1 MSENKRVPNRLIDE
15 NSSYLLQHA
24 YNPVDWYPWGE
35 EAFSRAKAEDK
46 PIFLSIGYSACHWCH
61 VMEQESF
68 DDPETAELLNRHFIC
83 IKVDKEERPDIDS
96 VYMAVCQVFTGQG
109 GWPCTVLTTSD
120 QRPFFAGTYFPK
132 EKKYNT
138 LGLMQLLPLAA
149 DSWKNRREE
158 LEATADQVV
167 QILKSQENPK
177 PSGKGSSTPYS
188 LEDSSENPTEN
199 QAKDSWEH
207 QSEELSATPS
217 KETPLETL
225 GGLSR
230 LKSREYDRLIAL
242 ARRELEE
249 NFDETWG
256 GFGRE
261 PKFPL
266 PHNLLF
272 LLGLYQSSGGRDKKA
287 LEMAEKTLLAMYKGG
302 IFDQV
307 GGGFC
312 RYATDQKWLVPHFE
326 KMLYDNAL
334 LIMAYV
340 EGFRITHRECFRQAA
355 ERTAEYVLGEMTSPE
370 GGFYTAQD
378 ADSEGEEGK
387 YYTFVPS
394 ELISVLG
401 EEEGELF
408 CGHYSITSRGNFEG
422 RSIPNLL
429 GGGSV
434 HTVNAETGE
443 HVMEGIRQRVFEY
456 RRQRASLHRDDKIL
470 PSWNGLMIGAM
481 AKAYQVLGSRRYLN
495 AAEKA
500 FQFAED
506 QLTVQIHGIK
516 EKVGPGFSGVSR
528 RLCASWRQG
537 KRKGTGFLDD
547 YAFLGFAAL
556 CLHQA
561 SGKVTYLQK
570 ALDYTVDMTQLFFD
584 WGQGGFYLIGRDQE
598 QLIVRPKETYDGA
611 LPSGNSVAAYNLVSL
626 AQKLSGSDGDLLR
639 ATEKQLNYINEKVA
653 EHPSGSCFAM
663 LAFLEAGA
671 CVYANSDEEA
681 GTEG

>member
-1 MSENKRVPNRLIDE
+1 MSENQRVPNRLIHE

-46 PIFLSIGYSACHWCH
+46 PVFLSIGYSACHWCH

-68 DDPETAELLNRHFIC
+68 DDPETAELLNRNFIC
-83 IKVDKEERPDIDS
+83 IKVDKEERPDIDA

-109 GWPCTVLTTSD
+109 GWPCTVFTTPE

-138 LGLMQLLPLAA
+138 LGLMQLIPLAA
-149 DSWKNRREE
+149 DSWKNRRKE
-158 LEATADQVV
+158 LEDTADQVV
-167 QILKSQENPK
+167 QILRSQGKPK
-177 PSGKGSSTPYS
+177 PSGTEDPSAHDLAEPSKGQPQ
-188 LEDSSENPTEN
+188 D
-199 QAKDSWEH
+199 
-207 QSEELSATPS
+207 SEETPS
-217 KETPLETL
+217 KEAPLETL
-225 GGLSR
+225 AGLSR
-230 LKSREYDRLIAL
+230 LKSRKYDGLIAL

-256 GFGRE
+256 GFGQE

-302 IFDQV
+302 IFDQI

-312 RYATDQKWLVPHFE
+312 RYATDRKWLVPHFE

-355 ERTAEYVLGEMTSPE
+355 ERTAEYVLREMTSQE

-429 GGGSV
+429 GKDSI
-434 HTVNAETGE
+434 HTVNEKTGE

-456 RRQRASLHRDDKIL
+456 RRQRTSLHRDDKIL
-470 PSWNGLMIGAM
+470 PSWNGLMIAAM
-481 AKAYQVLGSRRYLN
+481 AKAYQVLGNRKYLT
-495 AAEKA
+495 AAENA
-500 FQFAED
+500 FRFVQE
-506 QLTVQIHGIK
+506 QLTVQIHGI
-516 EKVGPGFSGVSR
+516 EKTGDPGFLGVSR

-547 YAFLGFAAL
+547 YAYLGFASL
-556 CLHQA
+556 CLYQA

-570 ALDYTVDMTQLFFD
+570 ALDDTMDMIRLFFD
-584 WGQGGFYLIGRDQE
+584 WEQGGFYLIGRDQE
-598 QLIVRPKETYDGA
+598 PLIFRPKETYDGA

-626 AQKLSGSDGDLLR
+626 AKKLTEGDGELLR
-639 ATEKQLNYINEKVA
+639 AAEKQLNAIDEKVA
-653 EHPSGSCFAM
+653 AHPSGSCFAM

-681 GTEG
+681 GTEE